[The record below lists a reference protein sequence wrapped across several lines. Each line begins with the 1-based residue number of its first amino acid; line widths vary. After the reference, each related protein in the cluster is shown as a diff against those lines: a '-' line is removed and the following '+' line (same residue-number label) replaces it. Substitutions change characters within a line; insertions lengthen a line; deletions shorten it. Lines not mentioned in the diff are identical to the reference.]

1 MQVSSPPT
9 AGIGSGS
16 LSSKVNTMTK
26 IDVAPAYENAHL
38 VASDLVIRLQEAL
51 HSMLTPDSSKL
62 HWGHV
67 GTVSKV
73 NADLAELIQFVES
86 SLPK

>member
-1 MQVSSPPT
+1 MP
-9 AGIGSGS
+9 
-16 LSSKVNTMTK
+16 K

-38 VASDLVIRLQEAL
+38 VASDLVIRLQEVL
-51 HSMLTPDSSKL
+51 HSMPTPDSGKL

-73 NADLAELIQFVES
+73 MTDLAELIQFVES
-86 SLPK
+86 SIPK